1 MPHLL
6 LRFLSLFSFRKAD
19 SFALGSYSYAKLGVK
34 GNKTTTE
41 DYDRLAEPE
50 GRVFFAGEHTSSDY
64 RACVHGAY
72 LSGLREAAKV
82 LEIPIIMRLM
92 MSSYGTHDMSVV

>member
-1 MPHLL
+1 MKDVAQVIASHCWKASAMCSPCPLL
-6 LRFLSLFSFRKAD
+6 SFRKAD

-41 DYDRLAEPE
+41 DYDHLAEPE

-72 LSGLREAAKV
+72 LSGLREAARV
-82 LEIPIIMRLM
+82 LNLF
-92 MSSYGTHDMSVV
+92 SS